1 MRDRALRILGFN
13 RRRSRAKVNH
23 PERIVECRWTNATS
37 PKKIE
42 PYWQAEWDRADLYLT
57 REDRDRPKFYVL
69 EMFPYPS
76 GDGLSV
82 GHLHN
87 YVPCDVIGRY
97 KRMAGYNVLHAMG
110 WDAFGLPAE
119 NDALLKGLHPKE
131 TVPRY
136 AANFKRQLKLVR
148 MRLRLDARNQF
159 VHARILPVDA
169 VVLPAAAQARA
180 RLPRDGLAMVVRQ
193 MPHRSWPTSR

>member
-1 MRDRALRILGFN
+1 MPMD
-13 RRRSRAKVNH
+13 
-23 PERIVECRWTNATS
+23 ERYD

-57 REDRDRPKFYVL
+57 REDRERPKFYVL

-119 NDALLKGLHPKE
+119 NDALLKATASQGDS
-131 TVPRY
+131 
-136 AANFKRQLKLVR
+136 AA
-148 MRLRLDARNQF
+148 LRR
-159 VHARILPVDA
+159 
-169 VVLPAAAQARA
+169 
-180 RLPRDGLAMVVRQ
+180 
-193 MPHRSWPTSR
+193 